1 MYIKYMYKRI
11 NKKSDILKDDIM
23 TNNTINNTSSIS
35 REELLRLVHDHLLGM
50 ASDTDEARL
59 QRWAT
64 ADTRNAALLE
74 RLMRRTDLADRY
86 RLYDETDDEAAWQRF
101 HSDHPEIAGHRPTLR
116 RWRWVA
122 AAAVV
127 VVIVGAATL
136 FYNSRQGDA
145 VKPAAALAQTEAVA
159 LSPASEHAAKEAIR
173 TGRQEATVEADGE
186 TCQVATPEEYAEMLA
201 TTPAKKTLRMT
212 TNGSH
217 EYWLTLSDG
226 TRVHLDGSST
236 LTYPAQFTDG
246 RREVLL
252 DGMAYFKVA
261 HQYDNTDSRF
271 IVATR
276 QGLITDLGTEFV
288 VNTRAKAGTTE
299 VVLLS
304 GRVSVQPNSGTA
316 VMMQPGQKAEM
327 RAGAAQLGDADLD
340 FYKAWNEGEML
351 FQDTPL
357 SEVMHIVELWYDVDV
372 SFQNPDLGNTA
383 VTGSVDR
390 YASLQAI
397 LKAVSAVTGVRITRQ
412 GNTVV
417 VE

>member
-1 MYIKYMYKRI
+1 
-11 NKKSDILKDDIM
+11 M
-23 TNNTINNTSSIS
+23 TNDTTINTNDIS

-50 ASDTDEARL
+50 AGDADEARL
-59 QRWAT
+59 QRWAA

-74 RLMRRTDLADRY
+74 RLMRRTDLANRY
-86 RLYDETDDEAAWQRF
+86 RLYDDTDDDAAWQRF
-101 HSDHPEIAGHRPTLR
+101 RSEHHEITGHRPTLR
-116 RWRWVA
+116 RWRWA

-127 VVIVGAATL
+127 VAMVGAATL
-136 FYNSRQGDA
+136 FYNSRQGDV

-201 TTPAKKTLRMT
+201 TAPAKKTLRMT

-236 LTYPAQFTDG
+236 LTYPAQFDDG

-261 HQYDNTDSRF
+261 NKNTYAPF

-304 GRVSVQPNSGTA
+304 GHVSVQPNSGSA

-327 RAGAAQLGDADLD
+327 RAGAAQLGDADLN

-372 SFQNPDLGNTA
+372 SFQNPELGNTA

-397 LKAVSAVTGVRITRQ
+397 LKAVGAVTGVRITRQ